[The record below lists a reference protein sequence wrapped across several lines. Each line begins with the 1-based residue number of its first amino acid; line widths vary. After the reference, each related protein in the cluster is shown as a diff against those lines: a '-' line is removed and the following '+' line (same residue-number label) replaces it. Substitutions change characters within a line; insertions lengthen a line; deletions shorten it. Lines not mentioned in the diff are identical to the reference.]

1 VLSSERGFLPQGP
14 RAPCVEHDQH
24 VFNVDRAAAVDI
36 QNGVARAPTADVL
49 WLRYVVGLTAHQ
61 TVEVLGRSERTVRRE
76 WLFGIGW
83 LREERAA
90 Q

>member
-1 VLSSERGFLPQGP
+1 LSSHRNRRLICKPSPGASQ
-14 RAPCVEHDQH
+14 
-24 VFNVDRAAAVDI
+24 AANWRI
-36 QNGVARAPTADVL
+36 NKPTADVL